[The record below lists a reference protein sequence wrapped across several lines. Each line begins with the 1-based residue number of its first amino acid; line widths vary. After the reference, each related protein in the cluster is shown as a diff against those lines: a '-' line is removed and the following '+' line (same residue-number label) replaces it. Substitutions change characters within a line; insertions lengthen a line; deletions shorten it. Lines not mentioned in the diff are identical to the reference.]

1 MMACSPIHTLAN
13 LIPVSETL
21 DLLRMANS
29 PHIAASAETT
39 AYFSLSTSPGTCLS
53 HESA

>member
-1 MMACSPIHTLAN
+1 MMACSPIHTVYD
-13 LIPVSETL
+13 LIPLGETL
-21 DLLRMANS
+21 DLLRMANF

>member
-1 MMACSPIHTLAN
+1 MACSPIHTLVN
-13 LIPVSETL
+13 LATLGETL
-21 DLLRMANS
+21 ELLRMPNS
-29 PHIAASAETT
+29 PYTGPSAETT